1 MIPAAKRVARDER
14 IPTLPAVVGRLL
26 AVYASEDYTLAEI
39 VGVIE
44 RDPSITTRLMR
55 LANSPFYGT
64 PGEVATVGGA
74 VMLLGG
80 ATVQGLALGASL
92 LKPWEMSLAPKAVR
106 DLWVH
111 SWLCGIGCRELAALA
126 RPAGGAEGGALFVG
140 GLLHDIGKILLLKR
154 DPPAYAELLEV
165 SEGDVELMDAET
177 ERFGENH
184 RELGFDALAAWGLPP
199 LIAGFA
205 RARVLGDLR
214 AEHRTEAGI
223 FIAAHE
229 LSTKGESETGEL
241 LFGGELVGRAGRII
255 ADAIPVAESFYESIA
270 GNRSAGQG

>member
-1 MIPAAKRVARDER
+1 MFPAAKRPARDER
-14 IPTLPAVVGRLL
+14 IPTLPAVVGRLM

-55 LANSPFYGT
+55 LANSAYYGA
-64 PGEVATVGGA
+64 PCEVATVGGA

-92 LKPWEMSLAPKAVR
+92 LKPWEANLAPKAVR

-111 SWLCGIGCRELAALA
+111 SWLCAAGCRELSALA
-126 RPAGGAEGGALFVG
+126 GPGGGEGAALFVG

-154 DPPAYAELLEV
+154 DPPAYAELLENAADD
-165 SEGDVELMDAET
+165 EELSRAESAK
-177 ERFGENH
+177 FGENH
-184 RELGFDALAAWGLPP
+184 RELGFEALAAWGLPP

-205 RARVLGDLR
+205 RARSLGDLR
-214 AEHRTEAGI
+214 AEYRREAGV

-229 LSTKGESETGEL
+229 LLSGGESETGEL
-241 LFGGELVGRAGRII
+241 LFGGELVSRAGRAI
-255 ADAIPVAESFYESIA
+255 ADAAPSAESFYESIA
-270 GNRSAGQG
+270 GNRRGGQG